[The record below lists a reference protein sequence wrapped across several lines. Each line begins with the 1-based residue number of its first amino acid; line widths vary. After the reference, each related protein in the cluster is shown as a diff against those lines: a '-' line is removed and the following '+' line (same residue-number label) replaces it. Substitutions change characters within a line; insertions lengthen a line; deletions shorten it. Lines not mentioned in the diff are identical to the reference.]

1 MAAQGDEISKTQR
14 DIEKLISA
22 IEANRIQMQKGLE
35 KSKKLNAAIE
45 SSKAASLR
53 ARATILSG

>member
-45 SSKAASLR
+45 SSKSASLR

>member
-45 SSKAASLR
+45 SSKSASLR
-53 ARATILSG
+53 ARATVLSG